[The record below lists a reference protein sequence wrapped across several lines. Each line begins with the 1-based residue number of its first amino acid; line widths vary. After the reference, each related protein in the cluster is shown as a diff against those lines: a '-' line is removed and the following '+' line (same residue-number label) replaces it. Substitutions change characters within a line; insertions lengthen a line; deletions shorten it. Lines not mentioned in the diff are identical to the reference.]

1 MLKSSVTLVGID
13 FSIASPAV
21 TILKD
26 NEYFF
31 YAINRKDSEVV
42 RKMNMLNNVTVE
54 ICLNEG
60 LTPFQYYDKMTD
72 MLIRWINSNIGP
84 NTIFAMEDWI
94 YSLRGSALI
103 DIVYA
108 TSILRYK
115 LIKKY
120 GEDKLNFYSPTHV
133 KKEFT
138 GNGRADKNMMLD
150 HFKSLGLVF
159 PLSNYSNALDK
170 TQKPLEDMIDSFA
183 VLKTMENE
191 IENS

>member
-1 MLKSSVTLVGID
+1 MKELTLVGLD
-13 FSIASPAV
+13 FSINSPAV

-31 YAINRKDSEVV
+31 YAIQRKDCKVV
-42 RKMNMLNNVTVE
+42 RKMNMLDNVTVE

-84 NTIFAMEDWI
+84 NTIFALEDWI

-138 GNGRADKNMMLD
+138 GNGRADKNMMLE

-191 IENS
+191 IENSK

>member
-1 MLKSSVTLVGID
+1 MTLVGID

-21 TILKD
+21 TIEKD
-26 NEYFF
+26 GELFY
-31 YAINRKDSEVV
+31 YAIQRKDSKVV
-42 RKMNMLNNVTVE
+42 RKLNMLNNVTIE
-54 ICLNEG
+54 ICSNEG

-84 NTIFAMEDWI
+84 NTLIALEDWI

-120 GEDKLNFYSPTHV
+120 GEDKLNFYAPTHV
-133 KKEFT
+133 KKSFT
-138 GNGRADKNMMLD
+138 GNGRASKTDMLNTYNRLKKTSPFAQWC
-150 HFKSLGLVF
+150 HK
-159 PLSNYSNALDK
+159 LSSEH
-170 TQKPLEDMIDSFA
+170 KPEEDIIDSFA
-183 VLKTMENE
+183 VMQTMKKE
-191 IENS
+191 IEDDKLS

>member
-1 MLKSSVTLVGID
+1 MTLVGID

-21 TILKD
+21 TIKKN
-26 NEYFF
+26 NELFF
-31 YAINRKDSEVV
+31 YAIQRKDSKIA
-42 RKMNMLNNVTVE
+42 RKLNMLNNVTVE
-54 ICLNEG
+54 ICSNEG

-72 MLIRWINSNIGP
+72 MLVRWINSNIGP
-84 NTIFAMEDWI
+84 NPLFAAEDWI

-133 KKEFT
+133 KKTFT
-138 GNGRADKNMMLD
+138 GNGKADKNMMLD
-150 HFKSLGLVF
+150 HFNSLGFVF
-159 PLSNYSNALDK
+159 PFAQYASTLDETK
-170 TQKPLEDMIDSFA
+170 KPLEDIVDSYA
-183 VLKTMENE
+183 VLKTMELE
-191 IENS
+191 LDENSK

>member
-1 MLKSSVTLVGID
+1 MLTLVGLD
-13 FSIASPAV
+13 FSINSPAV

-42 RKMNMLNNVTVE
+42 RKMNELSNVTVE

-84 NTIFAMEDWI
+84 NTIFAMEDWV
-94 YSLRGSALI
+94 YSLRGNALI

-133 KKEFT
+133 KKVFT
-138 GNGRADKNMMLD
+138 GNGRADKNMMLE

-159 PLSNYSNALDK
+159 PFAQYSASIDK
-170 TQKPLEDMIDSFA
+170 SQKPAEDIIDSFA
-183 VLKTMENE
+183 VLKTMELE
-191 IENS
+191 LDENSK

>member
-1 MLKSSVTLVGID
+1 MKELTLVGLD
-13 FSIASPAV
+13 FSINSPAV

-31 YAINRKDSEVV
+31 YAINRKDSKVV
-42 RKMNMLNNVTVE
+42 RKLNMLNNVTIE
-54 ICLNEG
+54 ICSNEG

-84 NTIFAMEDWI
+84 NTIFALEDWI

-138 GNGRADKNMMLD
+138 GNGRADKNMMLE
-150 HFKSLGLVF
+150 HFNSLGLVF

-191 IENS
+191 I